1 MRNDISVF
9 VYTNERGFNI
19 TYLTVPK
26 VVNAFKE
33 VVENIYVV
41 ANKLPSQRDHDYVKY
56 IDASVEFCGSG
67 RHFSQTLQ
75 VALKQIKEDYVLFL
89 CDDYFFKSQ
98 VKQNVFNSI
107 VDLIKDNDVDYF
119 SFSSLCY
126 CDVIIKDWKTPNL
139 NLEKYNLT
147 GTLLEISE
155 NYRHLYSVQPCIWK
169 KSSLLKVLE
178 HNPNLSLWDMDNS
191 SLCNT
196 KQNCRTLNYETNMYL
211 NDEENR
217 LDYNFKNY
225 TINLPPLTYNI
236 DNRVPDSD
244 FYVFDYGEIIR
255 HGKFVDTMT
264 NTKRLV
270 LDYIEKDQA
279 LQEKLKNF
287 IY

>member
-1 MRNDISVF
+1 
-9 VYTNERGFNI
+9 
-19 TYLTVPK
+19 
-26 VVNAFKE
+26 
-33 VVENIYVV
+33 
-41 ANKLPSQRDHDYVKY
+41 
-56 IDASVEFCGSG
+56 
-67 RHFSQTLQ
+67 
-75 VALKQIKEDYVLFL
+75 
-89 CDDYFFKSQ
+89 
-98 VKQNVFNSI
+98 
-107 VDLIKDNDVDYF
+107 
-119 SFSSLCY
+119 
-126 CDVIIKDWKTPNL
+126 
-139 NLEKYNLT
+139 
-147 GTLLEISE
+147 
-155 NYRHLYSVQPCIWK
+155 
-169 KSSLLKVLE
+169 
-178 HNPNLSLWDMDNS
+178 
-191 SLCNT
+191 
-196 KQNCRTLNYETNMYL
+196 MYL